1 MARSRSRS
9 RRSSRRSSG
18 GNAWKIPSVIMLSLV
33 GVGFVAFFLMGTLSQ
48 QTEANRITG
57 CPIDQSEIPV
67 SITIIYDTSEPLV
80 ESQEL
85 EIQNRIN
92 AIVRDENQFPVFS
105 KLAVYRVESDINRG
119 ITPVNFSFD
128 GSGASSSGIEYFC
141 RPRTDWTQSPLW
153 RRFNEQLPDMY
164 TVAVLNS
171 VGNSGEQYSP
181 LIDALRYVASS
192 LFASSETTK
201 NRVIIVSDLIE
212 NSEIFS
218 MYQND
223 WYETFTDDR
232 ESVLSQSP
240 NFPAGTSVEVLLLRR
255 PQYSIQSLDPS
266 SNFQRFWESIIAAN
280 RNVGLT
286 MTTVSGGL

>member
-9 RRSSRRSSG
+9 RRSSRRGSG
-18 GNAWKIPSVIMLSLV
+18 GKVWKIPSIIMLSLV
-33 GVGFVAFFLMGTLSQ
+33 GVGFIAFFLLGELSQ
-48 QTEANRITG
+48 QTQADLITG

-67 SITIIYDTSEPLV
+67 GITIIYDTSEPLV
-80 ESQEL
+80 ESQEI

-92 AIVRDENQFPVFS
+92 AIVRDENQFPVSS
-105 KLAVYRVESDINRG
+105 KLAVYRVESDISRG
-119 ITPVNFSFD
+119 ITPVRFSLD
-128 GSGASSSGIEYFC
+128 GSEASDSGIEYFC

-153 RRFNEQLPDMY
+153 RRFNEQLPDAY
-164 TVAVLNS
+164 TVAVLDS

-192 LFASSETTK
+192 LFASSTTTR

-212 NSEIFS
+212 NSKILR

-223 WYETFTDDR
+223 WYETFTNDR

-240 NFPAGTSVEVLLLRR
+240 NFPSGTSVEVLLLRR
-255 PQYSIQSLDPS
+255 PQYSIQSLDTS
-266 SNFQRFWESIIAAN
+266 SNFQRFWELIIAAN

-286 MTTVSGGL
+286 MTAVSGGR

>member
-1 MARSRSRS
+1 
-9 RRSSRRSSG
+9 
-18 GNAWKIPSVIMLSLV
+18 MLSLV
-33 GVGFVAFFLMGTLSQ
+33 GVGFIAFFLMGTLSQ
-48 QTEANRITG
+48 QTPADLITG

-92 AIVRDENQFPVFS
+92 AIVRDESQFPVAS
-105 KLAVYRVESDINRG
+105 KLAVYRVESDLNRG
-119 ITPVNFSFD
+119 ITPVSFSLD
-128 GSGASSSGIEYFC
+128 GSGASNSGIEYFC

-153 RRFNEQLPDMY
+153 RRFNEQLPDAY
-164 TVAVLNS
+164 TAALIDS

-192 LFASSETTK
+192 LFASSATTS

-212 NSEIFS
+212 NSAIFS
-218 MYQND
+218 MYQNN
-223 WYETFTDDR
+223 WYETFTNNR

-240 NFPAGTSVEVLLLRR
+240 NFPSGTSVEVLLLRR

-266 SNFQRFWESIIAAN
+266 SNFQRFWESIIAVN